1 MKRGLIAAALL
12 ASLASPAWAQGQDDY
27 ARAVAVRQAGDAA
40 TAIRLL
46 EPLTAVDPGNADA
59 RLQLG
64 LAYLAS
70 ERLDAAERA
79 FRETL
84 AIAPD
89 YADARIGLARV
100 AQRRG
105 DRAAARAALNDVPA
119 DNADAMTL
127 RAQLAQGEDGATTGW
142 RADLDASYSN
152 LEGSQPDWKEV
163 AVGLSRRRGDTTIG
177 GRVEWLE
184 RFGLQDVFGELR
196 LDQRLSDRATGY
208 ITLGATP
215 EADFRP
221 EWQLGLGGSLR
232 VRDGG
237 DATVLTLD
245 ARQARYRV
253 GDIQTVNP
261 GIEQYLG
268 DGRYWLTA
276 RWINIF
282 DERGD
287 HRMGYLLRGDA
298 QATGRVRLFA
308 GLSNAPDPDQGVV
321 IDTFSL
327 FGGAAIGIND
337 RAELRASI
345 AHEDR
350 SIGADRAQF
359 SLGLGWRF

>member
-1 MKRGLIAAALL
+1 MRRRLAVAALLVLIAAP
-12 ASLASPAWAQGQDDY
+12 ASAQGQDDY
-27 ARAVAVRQAGDAA
+27 ARAVAARQAGDPA
-40 TAIRLL
+40 TSIALL
-46 EPLTAVDPGNADA
+46 EPLTAADPANADA

-70 ERLDAAERA
+70 ERLDDAERA

-105 DRAAARAALNDVPA
+105 NSAAARAALTEVPA
-119 DNADAMTL
+119 DNAEAIAL
-127 RAQLAQGEDGATTGW
+127 RAQLAEGGEATTGW
-142 RADLDASYSN
+142 RADLDASYSM
-152 LEGSQPDWKEV
+152 LQGTQPDWKEV
-163 AVGLSRRRGDTTIG
+163 AGALSYRSGDTTIA

-196 LDQRLSDRATGY
+196 LDQRLSDRATVY
-208 ITLGATP
+208 VALGATP
-215 EADFRP
+215 DADFRP

-245 ARQARYRV
+245 ARRARYRV

-298 QATGRVRLFA
+298 QASDRVRLFA
-308 GLSNAPDPDQGVV
+308 GLSDAPDPDQGVV

-327 FGGAAIGIND
+327 FGGAAIAIGD

-350 SIGADRAQF
+350 SIGADRTQV

>member
-27 ARAVAVRQAGDAA
+27 SRAVAARQAGDVA
-40 TAIRLL
+40 TAVRLL
-46 EPLTAVDPGNADA
+46 EPLTATDPANADS

-70 ERLDAAERA
+70 DRLNDAERA

-84 AIAPD
+84 AMAPD

-105 DRAAARAALNDVPA
+105 DTAAARAVLNDVPA
-119 DNADAMTL
+119 SNAEAAAL
-127 RAQLAQGEDGATTGW
+127 RAQLADGDNASGW
-142 RADLDASYSN
+142 RADFDASYST

-163 AVGLSRRRGDTTIG
+163 AVGLSHRSGDTTIG
-177 GRVEWLE
+177 GRIEWLE
-184 RFGLQDVFGELR
+184 RFGLSDVFGELR

-208 ITLGATP
+208 VALGATP
-215 EADFRP
+215 DADFRP

-282 DERGD
+282 DETGA

-298 QATGRVRLFA
+298 QASERVRLFA
-308 GLSNAPDPDQGVV
+308 GLSDAPDPDQGVV

-327 FGGAAIGIND
+327 FGGAAIAIGE
-337 RAELRASI
+337 RSELRASI

-350 SIGADRAQF
+350 SIGADRTQF

>member
-12 ASLASPAWAQGQDDY
+12 ASLGSPAWAQGQDDY
-27 ARAVAVRQAGDAA
+27 ARAVAARQSGDTA

-70 ERLDAAERA
+70 ERLNAAERA
-79 FRETL
+79 VRETL

-89 YADARIGLARV
+89 YVDARIELARV

-105 DRAAARAALNDVPA
+105 DTAAARAALTEVPA
-119 DNADAMTL
+119 NNAEAMAL
-127 RAQLAQGEDGATTGW
+127 RAQLADGGDGATGW
-142 RADLDASYSN
+142 RADLDASYSS
-152 LEGSQPDWKEV
+152 LEASQPDWKEV
-163 AVGLSRRRGDTTIG
+163 AVGLSHRRGDTTIG

-184 RFGLQDVFGELR
+184 RFGLRDVFGELR

-208 ITLGATP
+208 VALGATP
-215 EADFRP
+215 DADFRP
-221 EWQLGLGGSLR
+221 EWQIGLGGSLR

-268 DGRYWLTA
+268 NGRYWLTA

-298 QATGRVRLFA
+298 QASEGLRLFA
-308 GLSNAPDPDQGVV
+308 GLSDAPDPDQGVV

-327 FGGAAIGIND
+327 FGGAAIGIGD

-350 SIGADRAQF
+350 RIGADRTQV

>member
-12 ASLASPAWAQGQDDY
+12 ASLASPAWAQDQDDY
-27 ARAVAVRQAGDAA
+27 SRAVAARQAGDVA
-40 TAIRLL
+40 TAVRLL
-46 EPLTAVDPGNADA
+46 EPLTATDPANADS

-70 ERLDAAERA
+70 DRLNDAERA

-84 AIAPD
+84 ALAPD

-105 DRAAARAALNDVPA
+105 DTAAARAVLNDVPA
-119 DNADAMTL
+119 SNAEAAAL
-127 RAQLAQGEDGATTGW
+127 RAQLADGDNASGW
-142 RADLDASYSN
+142 RADFDASYST

-163 AVGLSRRRGDTTIG
+163 AAGLSYHSDGTTIG

-184 RFGLQDVFGELR
+184 RFGLSDVFGELR

-208 ITLGATP
+208 VALGATP
-215 EADFRP
+215 DADFRP
-221 EWQLGLGGSLR
+221 EWQVGLGGSLR

-261 GIEQYLG
+261 GIEQYLAN
-268 DGRYWLTA
+268 GRYWLTA

-298 QATGRVRLFA
+298 QATERVRLFA
-308 GLSNAPDPDQGVV
+308 GLSDAPDPDQGVV

-327 FGGAAIGIND
+327 FGGAAIAIGE
-337 RAELRASI
+337 RSELRASI
-345 AHEDR
+345 AREDR
-350 SIGADRAQF
+350 NIGADRTQF

>member
-1 MKRGLIAAALL
+1 MRRRLAVAALLVLIAAP
-12 ASLASPAWAQGQDDY
+12 ASAQGQDDH
-27 ARAVAVRQAGDAA
+27 ARAVAARQAGDPA
-40 TAIRLL
+40 TSIALL
-46 EPLTAVDPGNADA
+46 EPLTAADPANADA

-70 ERLDAAERA
+70 ERLDDAERA

-105 DRAAARAALNDVPA
+105 NSAAARAALTEVPA
-119 DNADAMTL
+119 DNAEAIAL
-127 RAQLAQGEDGATTGW
+127 RAQLAEGGEATTGW
-142 RADLDASYSN
+142 RADLDASYSM
-152 LEGSQPDWKEV
+152 LQGTQPDWKEV
-163 AVGLSRRRGDTTIG
+163 AGALSYRSGDTTIA

-184 RFGLQDVFGELR
+184 RFGLQDLFGELR
-196 LDQRLSDRATGY
+196 LDQRLSDRATVY
-208 ITLGATP
+208 VALAATP
-215 EADFRP
+215 DADFRP

-298 QATGRVRLFA
+298 QASDRVRLFA
-308 GLSNAPDPDQGVV
+308 GLSDAPDPDQGVV

-327 FGGAAIGIND
+327 FGGAAIAIGD
-337 RAELRASI
+337 RAELRASV

-350 SIGADRAQF
+350 SIGADRTQF

>member
-12 ASLASPAWAQGQDDY
+12 ASLASPALAQGEDDY
-27 ARAVAVRQAGDAA
+27 SRAVAARQAGDAA
-40 TAIRLL
+40 TAISLL
-46 EPLTAVDPGNADA
+46 EPLTATDPANADA
-59 RLQLG
+59 LLQLG

-70 ERLDAAERA
+70 DRLDDAERA

-105 DRAAARAALNDVPA
+105 DTAAARAALNEVPA
-119 DNADAMTL
+119 GNAEAIAL
-127 RAQLAQGEDGATTGW
+127 RAQLAESGDGATGW

-163 AVGLSRRRGDTTIG
+163 AVGLSHRSGNTTVG

-184 RFGLQDVFGELR
+184 RFGLRDVFGELR

-208 ITLGATP
+208 IAIGATP
-215 EADFRP
+215 DADFRP
-221 EWQLGLGGSLR
+221 EWQLGLGASLR

-298 QATGRVRLFA
+298 QASDRVRLFA
-308 GLSNAPDPDQGVV
+308 GLSDAPDPDQGVV

-327 FGGAAIGIND
+327 FGGAAIGIGD
-337 RAELRASI
+337 RAELRASV

-350 SIGADRAQF
+350 SIGADRTQV

>member
-1 MKRGLIAAALL
+1 VRRRLAVAALL
-12 ASLASPAWAQGQDDY
+12 VSIASPASAQGQDDY
-27 ARAVAVRQAGDAA
+27 ARAVAARQAGDPA
-40 TAIRLL
+40 TSIALL
-46 EPLTAVDPGNADA
+46 EPLTTADPANADA

-70 ERLDAAERA
+70 ERLDDAERA

-105 DRAAARAALNDVPA
+105 ETAAARRLLAPVPS
-119 DNADAMTL
+119 DNAEAAAF
-127 RAQLAQGEDGATTGW
+127 RAQLIGGERDTGW
-142 RADLDASYSN
+142 RADLDASYSM
-152 LEGSQPDWKEV
+152 LEGTQPDWKEV
-163 AVGLSRRRGDTTIG
+163 AGALSYRSSDTTIG
-177 GRVEWLE
+177 GRIEWLE
-184 RFGLQDVFGELR
+184 RFGLSDVFGELR
-196 LDQRLSDRATGY
+196 LDQRLSERATGY
-208 ITLGATP
+208 VAIGATP
-215 EADFRP
+215 DADFRP

-282 DERGD
+282 DERGT

-298 QATGRVRLFA
+298 QASEGLRLFA
-308 GLSNAPDPDQGVV
+308 GLSDAPDPDQGVV

-327 FGGAAIGIND
+327 FGGAAVAIGS
-337 RAELRASI
+337 RSELRASI

-350 SIGADRAQF
+350 SIGADRTQV

>member
-1 MKRGLIAAALL
+1 VRRRLAVAALL
-12 ASLASPAWAQGQDDY
+12 VSIAAPASAQGQDDY
-27 ARAVAVRQAGDAA
+27 ARAVAARQAGDPA
-40 TAIRLL
+40 TSIALL
-46 EPLTAVDPGNADA
+46 EPLTADDPANADA

-70 ERLDAAERA
+70 DRLDDAERA

-105 DRAAARAALNDVPA
+105 DTATARRLLAAVPSDNAEAAAF
-119 DNADAMTL
+119 
-127 RAQLAQGEDGATTGW
+127 RAQLIGGERDTGW
-142 RADLDASYSN
+142 RADLDASYSM
-152 LEGSQPDWKEV
+152 LEGTQPDWKEV
-163 AVGLSRRRGDTTIG
+163 AGALSYRSGDTTIG

-184 RFGLQDVFGELR
+184 RFGLSDVFGELR
-196 LDQRLSDRATGY
+196 LDQRLSERATGY
-208 ITLGATP
+208 VAIGATP
-215 EADFRP
+215 DADFRP
-221 EWQLGLGGSLR
+221 EWQIGLGGSLR

-282 DERGD
+282 DERGT

-298 QATGRVRLFA
+298 QASEGLRLFA
-308 GLSNAPDPDQGVV
+308 GLSDAPDPDQGVV

-327 FGGAAIGIND
+327 FGGAAVAIGN
-337 RAELRASI
+337 RSELRASI

-350 SIGADRAQF
+350 SIGADRTQV

>member
-12 ASLASPAWAQGQDDY
+12 ATLASPAWAQDRNDY
-27 ARAVAVRQAGDAA
+27 DRAVAARQAGDADA
-40 TAIRLL
+40 AIRLL
-46 EPLTAVDPGNADA
+46 EPLTAVDPANADA

-70 ERLDAAERA
+70 DRLNDAERA

-105 DRAAARAALNDVPA
+105 DVAAARAALNEVPG
-119 DNADAMTL
+119 DNAEAIAL
-127 RAQLAQGEDGATTGW
+127 RAQLADSGGGTTGW
-142 RADLDASYSN
+142 RADLDVSYSN

-163 AVGLSRRRGDTTIG
+163 AVGLSHRSGDTTIG
-177 GRVEWLE
+177 GRIEWLE

-208 ITLGATP
+208 VAISATP
-215 EADFRP
+215 DADFRP
-221 EWQLGLGGSLR
+221 EWQIGLGGSLR

-261 GIEQYLG
+261 GIEQYLA

-298 QATGRVRLFA
+298 QATDRVRLFA
-308 GLSNAPDPDQGVV
+308 GLSDAPDPDQGVV
-321 IDTFSL
+321 IDTFNL
-327 FGGAAIGIND
+327 FGGAAIAIGS
-337 RAELRASI
+337 RSELRASI

-350 SIGADRAQF
+350 SIGADRTQF

>member
-1 MKRGLIAAALL
+1 MKRGLIAATLL
-12 ASLASPAWAQGQDDY
+12 ASLASPAWAQDRNNYD
-27 ARAVAVRQAGDAA
+27 RAVAARRTGDAA
-40 TAIRLL
+40 TAVRLL
-46 EPLTAVDPGNADA
+46 EPLTATEPANADA

-70 ERLDAAERA
+70 DRLDEAERA

-84 AIAPD
+84 ALAPD

-105 DRAAARAALNDVPA
+105 DRADARAVLSDVPA
-119 DNADAMTL
+119 SNAEAAAL
-127 RAQLAQGEDGATTGW
+127 LAQLADGDDTTTDW
-142 RADLDASYSN
+142 RANFDASYST

-163 AVGLSRRRGDTTIG
+163 TAGLSYRSGDTTIG

-184 RFGLQDVFGELR
+184 RFGLSDVFGELR

-208 ITLGATP
+208 VALGATP
-215 EADFRP
+215 DADLRP

-261 GIEQYLG
+261 GIEQYIG

-282 DERGD
+282 DETGA

-298 QATGRVRLFA
+298 QASDRLRLFA
-308 GLSNAPDPDQGVV
+308 GLSDAPDPDQGVV
-321 IDTFSL
+321 IEASSL
-327 FGGAAIGIND
+327 FGGAAIAIGH
-337 RAELRASI
+337 RSELRASI

-350 SIGADRAQF
+350 SIGADRTQF